1 MRMDWLPSAKYQN
14 YAPIQ
19 FARFGNIRY
28 FCKIALKLGCCY
40 EKTDTCVGYNHYDA
54 LTVTAQGVDGIKR
67 NSSYLYGEGGGVTL
81 QAAKEAALADLIQKI
96 SVTVH
101 SDFTSKERELNQD
114 GNVTSDAEY
123 QSIIRSYSTATLTN
137 VKTIVLKPEPDAS
150 VFLYIAKSEID
161 RIFESR
167 VAKAKEFVG
176 NADEALKNGQIDD
189 ALRYY
194 YWSYCLVK
202 SLRYPNEAKIFVD
215 GQERSLLAWLPTRID
230 DVMGKVKVQSRRTA
244 DNTYEITATYDGRPV
259 RSMDYT
265 YFDGVDN
272 SPVYSILDGKGLV
285 ELRPGMAMDAVQ
297 LKLEYEFRGLSR
309 NDSEV
314 EAVVGAMKPA
324 VYRRAYHRVAL
335 DGAAAPAESTST
347 DVNGS
352 MQSPLALTD
361 MGTLGTAVMKPV
373 MQALRSGSIEQCRKK
388 FTAEGW
394 EEFSKLMGY
403 GKVTLMDD
411 IHLDYFADGDCVVCR
426 GLPVSCRFNRG
437 RVFNEKLSFY
447 IDSNSKQITHVAMGL
462 GREAMNDVVLGHLDW
477 SEKSRTRIVGF
488 LEDYR
493 TSYATK
499 NLEYLDKVFD
509 DNAVIVLGKRLQVA
523 PQLNKE
529 GYMNNHRVQFTQLTK
544 REFLRNLRRQFQSK
558 DYINL
563 HFSQNR
569 IYQLQKGVE
578 RYGIE
583 IKQDYYSSNYG
594 DTGYLTMIFDLTN
607 PDQPVIHVRTWQEQ
621 PDPNF
626 GVVSPADF

>member
-1 MRMDWLPSAKYQN
+1 MKRLTL
-14 YAPIQ
+14 
-19 FARFGNIRY
+19 
-28 FCKIALKLGCCY
+28 ALGIII
-40 EKTDTCVGYNHYDA
+40 TMA

-335 DGAAAPAESTST
+335 DGAASPEESTST

-352 MQSPLALTD
+352 MQSPLALSD

-373 MQALRSGSIEQCRKK
+373 MQALRSGSIEQCRQK

-411 IHLDYFADGDCVVCR
+411 ILLDYFADGDCVVCR

-493 TSYATK
+493 TAYATK

-594 DTGYLTMIFDLTN
+594 DTGYLTLIFDLTN

>member
-1 MRMDWLPSAKYQN
+1 MKRLTL
-14 YAPIQ
+14 
-19 FARFGNIRY
+19 
-28 FCKIALKLGCCY
+28 ALCIII
-40 EKTDTCVGYNHYDA
+40 TMA

-202 SLRYPNEAKIFVD
+202 SLRYPNEAKILVD

-335 DGAAAPAESTST
+335 DGAASPAESTST

-493 TSYATK
+493 TAYATK

-594 DTGYLTMIFDLTN
+594 DTGYLTLIFDLTN

>member
-1 MRMDWLPSAKYQN
+1 MKRLTL
-14 YAPIQ
+14 
-19 FARFGNIRY
+19 
-28 FCKIALKLGCCY
+28 ALGIII
-40 EKTDTCVGYNHYDA
+40 TMA
-54 LTVTAQGVDGIKR
+54 LIVTAQGVDGIKR

-335 DGAAAPAESTST
+335 DGAASPAESTST

-352 MQSPLALTD
+352 MQSPLALSD

-373 MQALRSGSIEQCRKK
+373 MQALRSGSIEQCRQK
-388 FTAEGW
+388 FTDEGW

-493 TSYATK
+493 TAYATK

-594 DTGYLTMIFDLTN
+594 DTGYLTLIFDLTN

>member
-1 MRMDWLPSAKYQN
+1 MKRLTL
-14 YAPIQ
+14 
-19 FARFGNIRY
+19 
-28 FCKIALKLGCCY
+28 ALCIII
-40 EKTDTCVGYNHYDA
+40 TMA

-202 SLRYPNEAKIFVD
+202 SLRYPNEAKILVD

-335 DGAAAPAESTST
+335 DGAASPAESTST

-352 MQSPLALTD
+352 MQSPLALPD

-493 TSYATK
+493 TAYATK
-499 NLEYLDKVFD
+499 NLEYLDKVFN

-594 DTGYLTMIFDLTN
+594 DTGYLTLIFDLTN

>member
-1 MRMDWLPSAKYQN
+1 MKRLTL
-14 YAPIQ
+14 
-19 FARFGNIRY
+19 
-28 FCKIALKLGCCY
+28 ALGIII
-40 EKTDTCVGYNHYDA
+40 TMA

-67 NSSYLYGEGGGVTL
+67 NSSYLYGEGGGATL

-230 DVMGKVKVQSRRTA
+230 DVMGKVKVSSRRTA

-335 DGAAAPAESTST
+335 DGAASPAESTST

-493 TSYATK
+493 TAYATK

-594 DTGYLTMIFDLTN
+594 DTGYLTLIFDLTN

>member
-1 MRMDWLPSAKYQN
+1 MKRL
-14 YAPIQ
+14 IL
-19 FARFGNIRY
+19 
-28 FCKIALKLGCCY
+28 ALCIII
-40 EKTDTCVGYNHYDA
+40 TMA

-314 EAVVGAMKPA
+314 DAVVGAMKPA

-335 DGAAAPAESTST
+335 DGAASPAESTST

-493 TSYATK
+493 TAYATK

-594 DTGYLTMIFDLTN
+594 DTGYLTLIFDLTN

>member
-1 MRMDWLPSAKYQN
+1 MKRLTL
-14 YAPIQ
+14 
-19 FARFGNIRY
+19 
-28 FCKIALKLGCCY
+28 ALGIII
-40 EKTDTCVGYNHYDA
+40 TMA

-230 DVMGKVKVQSRRTA
+230 DVMGKVKVQSRRTT

-335 DGAAAPAESTST
+335 DGAASPAESTLT

-447 IDSNSKQITHVAMGL
+447 IDSNTKQITHVAMGL

-493 TSYATK
+493 TAYATK

-594 DTGYLTMIFDLTN
+594 DTGYLTLIFDLTN

>member
-1 MRMDWLPSAKYQN
+1 MKRLTL
-14 YAPIQ
+14 
-19 FARFGNIRY
+19 
-28 FCKIALKLGCCY
+28 ALGIII
-40 EKTDTCVGYNHYDA
+40 TMA

-335 DGAAAPAESTST
+335 DGAASPEESTST

-477 SEKSRTRIVGF
+477 SEKSRMRIVGF

-493 TSYATK
+493 TAYATK

-594 DTGYLTMIFDLTN
+594 DTGYLTLIFDLTN

>member
-1 MRMDWLPSAKYQN
+1 M
-14 YAPIQ
+14 
-19 FARFGNIRY
+19 
-28 FCKIALKLGCCY
+28 
-40 EKTDTCVGYNHYDA
+40 A
-54 LTVTAQGVDGIKR
+54 LTVMAQGVDGIKR
-67 NSSYLYGEGGGVTL
+67 NSSYLYGEGGGATL

-244 DNTYEITATYDGRPV
+244 DNTYEITTTYDGRPV

-335 DGAAAPAESTST
+335 DGAASPAESTST

-493 TSYATK
+493 TAYATK

-594 DTGYLTMIFDLTN
+594 DTGYLTLIFDLTN

>member
-1 MRMDWLPSAKYQN
+1 MKRLTL
-14 YAPIQ
+14 
-19 FARFGNIRY
+19 
-28 FCKIALKLGCCY
+28 ALGIII
-40 EKTDTCVGYNHYDA
+40 TMA
-54 LTVTAQGVDGIKR
+54 LTVMAQGVDGIKR

-335 DGAAAPAESTST
+335 DGAASPAESTST

-493 TSYATK
+493 TAYATK

-529 GYMNNHRVQFTQLTK
+529 GYMNNLRVQFTQLTK

-594 DTGYLTMIFDLTN
+594 DTGYLTLIFDLTN

>member
-1 MRMDWLPSAKYQN
+1 MKRLTL
-14 YAPIQ
+14 
-19 FARFGNIRY
+19 
-28 FCKIALKLGCCY
+28 ALCIII
-40 EKTDTCVGYNHYDA
+40 TMA

-335 DGAAAPAESTST
+335 DGAASPEESTST

-373 MQALRSGSIEQCRKK
+373 MQALRSGFIEQCRKK

-493 TSYATK
+493 TAYATK

-594 DTGYLTMIFDLTN
+594 DTGYLTLIFDLTN

>member
-1 MRMDWLPSAKYQN
+1 MKRLTL
-14 YAPIQ
+14 
-19 FARFGNIRY
+19 
-28 FCKIALKLGCCY
+28 ALGIII
-40 EKTDTCVGYNHYDA
+40 TMA

-230 DVMGKVKVQSRRTA
+230 DVMGKVKVQSRRTT

-335 DGAAAPAESTST
+335 DGAASPAESTLT

-493 TSYATK
+493 TAYATK

-594 DTGYLTMIFDLTN
+594 DTGYLTLIFDLTN

>member
-1 MRMDWLPSAKYQN
+1 MKRL
-14 YAPIQ
+14 IL
-19 FARFGNIRY
+19 
-28 FCKIALKLGCCY
+28 ALCIII
-40 EKTDTCVGYNHYDA
+40 TMA
-54 LTVTAQGVDGIKR
+54 LTVTAQGIDGIKR

-189 ALRYY
+189 ALCYY

-335 DGAAAPAESTST
+335 DGAASPAESTST

-493 TSYATK
+493 TAYATK

-594 DTGYLTMIFDLTN
+594 DTGYLTLIFDLTN

>member
-1 MRMDWLPSAKYQN
+1 MKRLTL
-14 YAPIQ
+14 
-19 FARFGNIRY
+19 
-28 FCKIALKLGCCY
+28 ALGIII
-40 EKTDTCVGYNHYDA
+40 TMA

-215 GQERSLLAWLPTRID
+215 GQERSLLVWLPTRID
-230 DVMGKVKVQSRRTA
+230 DVMGKVKVQSRRMA

-335 DGAAAPAESTST
+335 DGAASPAGSTST

-352 MQSPLALTD
+352 MQSPLALSD

-493 TSYATK
+493 TAYATK

-594 DTGYLTMIFDLTN
+594 DTGYLTLIFDLTN

>member
-1 MRMDWLPSAKYQN
+1 MKRL
-14 YAPIQ
+14 IL
-19 FARFGNIRY
+19 
-28 FCKIALKLGCCY
+28 ALGIII
-40 EKTDTCVGYNHYDA
+40 TMA

-335 DGAAAPAESTST
+335 DSAASPAESTST

-352 MQSPLALTD
+352 MQSPLALTN

-493 TSYATK
+493 TAYATK

-594 DTGYLTMIFDLTN
+594 DTGYLTLIFDLTN

>member
-1 MRMDWLPSAKYQN
+1 MKRLTL
-14 YAPIQ
+14 
-19 FARFGNIRY
+19 
-28 FCKIALKLGCCY
+28 ALGIII
-40 EKTDTCVGYNHYDA
+40 TMA

-215 GQERSLLAWLPTRID
+215 GQERSLLVWLPTRID

-335 DGAAAPAESTST
+335 DGAASLAESTST

-493 TSYATK
+493 TAYATK

-594 DTGYLTMIFDLTN
+594 DTGYLTLIFDLTN

>member
-1 MRMDWLPSAKYQN
+1 MKRLILAWGIIITM
-14 YAPIQ
+14 
-19 FARFGNIRY
+19 
-28 FCKIALKLGCCY
+28 
-40 EKTDTCVGYNHYDA
+40 A

-230 DVMGKVKVQSRRTA
+230 DVMGRVKVQSRRTA

-335 DGAAAPAESTST
+335 DGAASPAESTST

-373 MQALRSGSIEQCRKK
+373 MQALRSGSIEQCRQK
-388 FTAEGW
+388 FTADGW

-403 GKVTLMDD
+403 GKETLMDD

-493 TSYATK
+493 TAYATK

-594 DTGYLTMIFDLTN
+594 DTGYLTLIFDLTN

>member
-1 MRMDWLPSAKYQN
+1 MKRL
-14 YAPIQ
+14 IL
-19 FARFGNIRY
+19 
-28 FCKIALKLGCCY
+28 ALCIII
-40 EKTDTCVGYNHYDA
+40 TMA

-335 DGAAAPAESTST
+335 DGAASPAESTST

-447 IDSNSKQITHVAMGL
+447 IDSNTKQITHVAMGL

-493 TSYATK
+493 TAYATK

-594 DTGYLTMIFDLTN
+594 DTGYLTLIFDLTN

>member
-1 MRMDWLPSAKYQN
+1 MKRLTL
-14 YAPIQ
+14 
-19 FARFGNIRY
+19 
-28 FCKIALKLGCCY
+28 ALGIII
-40 EKTDTCVGYNHYDA
+40 TMA

-335 DGAAAPAESTST
+335 DGAASPAESTST

-493 TSYATK
+493 TAYATK

-558 DYINL
+558 NYINL

-594 DTGYLTMIFDLTN
+594 DTGYLTLIFDLTN

>member
-1 MRMDWLPSAKYQN
+1 MKRL
-14 YAPIQ
+14 IL
-19 FARFGNIRY
+19 
-28 FCKIALKLGCCY
+28 ALGVII
-40 EKTDTCVGYNHYDA
+40 TMA

-215 GQERSLLAWLPTRID
+215 GQESSLLAWLPMRID

-335 DGAAAPAESTST
+335 DGAASPAESTST

-493 TSYATK
+493 TAYATK

-594 DTGYLTMIFDLTN
+594 DTGYLTLIFDLTN

>member
-1 MRMDWLPSAKYQN
+1 MKKLTL
-14 YAPIQ
+14 
-19 FARFGNIRY
+19 
-28 FCKIALKLGCCY
+28 ALGIII
-40 EKTDTCVGYNHYDA
+40 TMA
-54 LTVTAQGVDGIKR
+54 LTVMAQGVDGIKR
-67 NSSYLYGEGGGVTL
+67 NSSYLYGEGGGATL

-335 DGAAAPAESTST
+335 DGAASPAESTST

-493 TSYATK
+493 TAYATK

-594 DTGYLTMIFDLTN
+594 DTGYLTLIFDLTN

>member
-1 MRMDWLPSAKYQN
+1 MKRLTL
-14 YAPIQ
+14 
-19 FARFGNIRY
+19 
-28 FCKIALKLGCCY
+28 ALGIII
-40 EKTDTCVGYNHYDA
+40 TMA
-54 LTVTAQGVDGIKR
+54 LTVMAQGVDGIKR

-265 YFDGVDN
+265 YFDGVGN

-335 DGAAAPAESTST
+335 DGAASPEESTST

-493 TSYATK
+493 TAYATK

-594 DTGYLTMIFDLTN
+594 DTGYLTLIFDLTN

>member
-1 MRMDWLPSAKYQN
+1 MKRL
-14 YAPIQ
+14 IL
-19 FARFGNIRY
+19 
-28 FCKIALKLGCCY
+28 ALGIII
-40 EKTDTCVGYNHYDA
+40 TMA
-54 LTVTAQGVDGIKR
+54 LTVMAQGVDGIKR

-215 GQERSLLAWLPTRID
+215 GQERSLLAWLPMRID

-335 DGAAAPAESTST
+335 DGAASPAESTST

-447 IDSNSKQITHVAMGL
+447 IDSNTKQITHVAMGL

-493 TSYATK
+493 TAYATK

-594 DTGYLTMIFDLTN
+594 DTGYLTLIFDLTN

>member
-1 MRMDWLPSAKYQN
+1 MKRL
-14 YAPIQ
+14 IL
-19 FARFGNIRY
+19 
-28 FCKIALKLGCCY
+28 ALGIII
-40 EKTDTCVGYNHYDA
+40 TMA

-335 DGAAAPAESTST
+335 DGAASPAESTST

-352 MQSPLALTD
+352 MQSPLALSD

-493 TSYATK
+493 TAYATK

>member
-1 MRMDWLPSAKYQN
+1 MKRLTL
-14 YAPIQ
+14 
-19 FARFGNIRY
+19 
-28 FCKIALKLGCCY
+28 ALGIII
-40 EKTDTCVGYNHYDA
+40 TMA

-259 RSMDYT
+259 RSLDYT

-335 DGAAAPAESTST
+335 DGAASPAESTST

-493 TSYATK
+493 TAYATK

-594 DTGYLTMIFDLTN
+594 DTGYLTLIFDLTN

>member
-1 MRMDWLPSAKYQN
+1 MKRLTL
-14 YAPIQ
+14 
-19 FARFGNIRY
+19 
-28 FCKIALKLGCCY
+28 ALGIII
-40 EKTDTCVGYNHYDA
+40 TMA

-335 DGAAAPAESTST
+335 DGAASPAESTST

-493 TSYATK
+493 TAYATK

-594 DTGYLTMIFDLTN
+594 DTGYLTLIFDLTN
-607 PDQPVIHVRTWQEQ
+607 SDQPVIHVRTWQEQ

>member
-1 MRMDWLPSAKYQN
+1 MKRL
-14 YAPIQ
+14 IL
-19 FARFGNIRY
+19 
-28 FCKIALKLGCCY
+28 ALGIII
-40 EKTDTCVGYNHYDA
+40 TMA

-137 VKTIVLKPEPDAS
+137 VKTIVQKPEPDAS

-335 DGAAAPAESTST
+335 DGAASPEESTST

-493 TSYATK
+493 TAYATK

-594 DTGYLTMIFDLTN
+594 DTGYLTLIFDLTN

>member
-1 MRMDWLPSAKYQN
+1 MKRLTL
-14 YAPIQ
+14 
-19 FARFGNIRY
+19 
-28 FCKIALKLGCCY
+28 ALGIII
-40 EKTDTCVGYNHYDA
+40 TMA

-215 GQERSLLAWLPTRID
+215 GQERSLLAWLPMRID

-335 DGAAAPAESTST
+335 DGAASPSESTST

-373 MQALRSGSIEQCRKK
+373 MQALRSGSIEQCRQK

-493 TSYATK
+493 TAYATK

-594 DTGYLTMIFDLTN
+594 DTGYLTLIFDLTN

>member
-1 MRMDWLPSAKYQN
+1 MKRLILAWGIIITM
-14 YAPIQ
+14 
-19 FARFGNIRY
+19 
-28 FCKIALKLGCCY
+28 
-40 EKTDTCVGYNHYDA
+40 A

-67 NSSYLYGEGGGVTL
+67 NGSYLYGEGGGVTL

-335 DGAAAPAESTST
+335 DGAASPAESTST

-373 MQALRSGSIEQCRKK
+373 MQALRSGSIEQCRQK

-493 TSYATK
+493 TAYATK

-594 DTGYLTMIFDLTN
+594 DTGYLTLIFDLTN
-607 PDQPVIHVRTWQEQ
+607 PDQPIIHVRTWQEQ

>member
-1 MRMDWLPSAKYQN
+1 MKRLTL
-14 YAPIQ
+14 
-19 FARFGNIRY
+19 
-28 FCKIALKLGCCY
+28 ALGIII
-40 EKTDTCVGYNHYDA
+40 TMA

-114 GNVTSDAEY
+114 GNVTSDAEF

-335 DGAAAPAESTST
+335 DGAASPAESTST

-493 TSYATK
+493 TAYATK

-544 REFLRNLRRQFQSK
+544 REFLCNLRRQFQSK

-594 DTGYLTMIFDLTN
+594 DTGYLTLIFDLTN

>member
-1 MRMDWLPSAKYQN
+1 MKRLTL
-14 YAPIQ
+14 
-19 FARFGNIRY
+19 
-28 FCKIALKLGCCY
+28 ALCIII
-40 EKTDTCVGYNHYDA
+40 TMA

-335 DGAAAPAESTST
+335 DGAASPAESTST

-352 MQSPLALTD
+352 MQSPLALSD

-493 TSYATK
+493 TAYATK

>member
-1 MRMDWLPSAKYQN
+1 MKRLTL
-14 YAPIQ
+14 
-19 FARFGNIRY
+19 
-28 FCKIALKLGCCY
+28 ALGIII
-40 EKTDTCVGYNHYDA
+40 TMA

-101 SDFTSKERELNQD
+101 SDFTSKEHELNQD

-335 DGAAAPAESTST
+335 DGAASPAESTST

-373 MQALRSGSIEQCRKK
+373 MQALRSGSIEQCRQK

-493 TSYATK
+493 TAYATK

-544 REFLRNLRRQFQSK
+544 QEFLRNLRRQFQSK

-594 DTGYLTMIFDLTN
+594 DTGYLTLIFDLTN

>member
-1 MRMDWLPSAKYQN
+1 MKRL
-14 YAPIQ
+14 IL
-19 FARFGNIRY
+19 
-28 FCKIALKLGCCY
+28 ALGIII
-40 EKTDTCVGYNHYDA
+40 TMA
-54 LTVTAQGVDGIKR
+54 LTVMAQGVDGIKR

-215 GQERSLLAWLPTRID
+215 GQERSLLAWLPMRID

-335 DGAAAPAESTST
+335 DGAASPAESTST

-352 MQSPLALTD
+352 MQSPLALTN

-493 TSYATK
+493 TAYATK

-594 DTGYLTMIFDLTN
+594 DTGYLTLIFDLTN

>member
-1 MRMDWLPSAKYQN
+1 M
-14 YAPIQ
+14 
-19 FARFGNIRY
+19 
-28 FCKIALKLGCCY
+28 
-40 EKTDTCVGYNHYDA
+40 A

-167 VAKAKEFVG
+167 EAKAKEFVG

>member
-1 MRMDWLPSAKYQN
+1 MKRL
-14 YAPIQ
+14 IL
-19 FARFGNIRY
+19 
-28 FCKIALKLGCCY
+28 ALGVII
-40 EKTDTCVGYNHYDA
+40 TMA
-54 LTVTAQGVDGIKR
+54 LAVTAQGVDGIKR

-230 DVMGKVKVQSRRTA
+230 DVMGKVKVQPRRTA

-335 DGAAAPAESTST
+335 DGAASPAESTST

-493 TSYATK
+493 TAYATK

-594 DTGYLTMIFDLTN
+594 DTGYLTLIFDLTN

>member
-1 MRMDWLPSAKYQN
+1 MKRLTL
-14 YAPIQ
+14 
-19 FARFGNIRY
+19 
-28 FCKIALKLGCCY
+28 ALCIII
-40 EKTDTCVGYNHYDA
+40 TMA

-176 NADEALKNGQIDD
+176 NADESLKNGQIDD

-335 DGAAAPAESTST
+335 DGAASPAESTST

-493 TSYATK
+493 TAYATK

-544 REFLRNLRRQFQSK
+544 REFLRNLCRQFQSK

-594 DTGYLTMIFDLTN
+594 DTGYLTLIFDLTN

>member
-1 MRMDWLPSAKYQN
+1 M
-14 YAPIQ
+14 
-19 FARFGNIRY
+19 
-28 FCKIALKLGCCY
+28 
-40 EKTDTCVGYNHYDA
+40 A

-167 VAKAKEFVG
+167 EAKAKEFVG

-335 DGAAAPAESTST
+335 DGAASPAESTST

-493 TSYATK
+493 TAYATK

-594 DTGYLTMIFDLTN
+594 DTGYLTLIFDLTN

>member
-1 MRMDWLPSAKYQN
+1 MKRLTL
-14 YAPIQ
+14 
-19 FARFGNIRY
+19 
-28 FCKIALKLGCCY
+28 ALGIII
-40 EKTDTCVGYNHYDA
+40 TMA

-101 SDFTSKERELNQD
+101 SDFTSKEHELNQD

-335 DGAAAPAESTST
+335 DGAASPAESTST

-462 GREAMNDVVLGHLDW
+462 GREAMNGVVLGHLDW

-493 TSYATK
+493 TAYATK

-594 DTGYLTMIFDLTN
+594 DTGYLTLIFDLTN

>member
-1 MRMDWLPSAKYQN
+1 MKRLTL
-14 YAPIQ
+14 
-19 FARFGNIRY
+19 
-28 FCKIALKLGCCY
+28 ALGIII
-40 EKTDTCVGYNHYDA
+40 TMA

-244 DNTYEITATYDGRPV
+244 DNTYEITATYDDRPV

-335 DGAAAPAESTST
+335 DGAASPAESTST

-352 MQSPLALTD
+352 MQSPLALTN

-373 MQALRSGSIEQCRKK
+373 MQALRSGSIEQCRQK

-493 TSYATK
+493 TAYATK

-594 DTGYLTMIFDLTN
+594 DTGYLTLIFDLTN

>member
-1 MRMDWLPSAKYQN
+1 MKRLTL
-14 YAPIQ
+14 
-19 FARFGNIRY
+19 
-28 FCKIALKLGCCY
+28 ALGIII
-40 EKTDTCVGYNHYDA
+40 TMA

-244 DNTYEITATYDGRPV
+244 ENTYEITATYDGRPV

-335 DGAAAPAESTST
+335 DGAASPAESTST
-347 DVNGS
+347 GVNGS

-373 MQALRSGSIEQCRKK
+373 MQALRSGFIEQCRKK

-447 IDSNSKQITHVAMGL
+447 IDSNSKQITHIAMGL

-493 TSYATK
+493 TAYATK

-594 DTGYLTMIFDLTN
+594 DTGYLTLIFDLTN